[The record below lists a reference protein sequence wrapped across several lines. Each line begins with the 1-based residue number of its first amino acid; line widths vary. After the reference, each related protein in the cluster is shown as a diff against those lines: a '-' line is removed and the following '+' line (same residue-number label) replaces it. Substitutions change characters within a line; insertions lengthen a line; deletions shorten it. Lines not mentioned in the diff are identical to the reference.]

1 MKRLLDVFLV
11 LLALPFTVVAAI
23 LVAIAIK
30 LDSEGPIIYW
40 SERIGQNNV
49 PFMMPKFRSMQ
60 VNAPVVAAEKFTDA
74 DHYISRVGKFLR
86 KTSMDEI
93 PQLWCVLKGQ
103 MSLVGPRPLLPIE
116 TDVLELRTK
125 AGVDKLLPGISG
137 WAQINGRTC
146 ITPQEKARL
155 DIEYMQ
161 KQSLAFDLKIIFL
174 TLYKVVKQEDIVH

>member
-1 MKRLLDVFLV
+1 MKRCLDTCVIFLT
-11 LLALPFTVVAAI
+11 LPLVVVISI
-23 LVAIAIK
+23 LIAVAIK
-30 LDSEGPIIYW
+30 LDSKGPVIYW
-40 SERIGQNNV
+40 SQRIGQNNV

-60 VNAPVVAAEKFTDA
+60 INAPIVAAEKFTDA
-74 DHYISRVGKFLR
+74 EHYISRVGKFLR

-155 DIEYMQ
+155 DIEYMH
-161 KQSLAFDLKIIFL
+161 KRSLRFDLKIMFL
-174 TLYKVVKQEDIVH
+174 TLYKVIKQDDIAH

>member
-1 MKRLLDVFLV
+1 MKRCLDTCVIFLT
-11 LLALPFTVVAAI
+11 LPLVI
-23 LVAIAIK
+23 LIAVAIK
-30 LDSEGPIIYW
+30 LDSKGPVIYW
-40 SERIGQNNV
+40 SQRIGQNNV

-60 VNAPVVAAEKFTDA
+60 VNAPIVAAEKFTDA
-74 DHYISRVGKFLR
+74 EHYISRVGKFLR

-155 DIEYMQ
+155 DIEYMH
-161 KQSLAFDLKIIFL
+161 KRSLRFDLKIMFL
-174 TLYKVVKQEDIVH
+174 TLYKVIKQDDIAH